1 MYQKILVP
9 VDGSDTSSR
18 GLDEALRL
26 ARLTGAQLRLV
37 HVIDELS
44 LMIGMESF
52 AALSADTVR
61 LLREGG
67 QQILADARSR
77 AAAAGVQA
85 ETVLV
90 DSFTTGVCD
99 EILRQCNE
107 WGADLVVLGTHGR
120 RGVRRLFMGS
130 DAEQIVRL
138 AATPVLLVRAA
149 GKPVSVSG

>member
-9 VDGSDTSSR
+9 VDGSDTSNR

-67 QQILADARSR
+67 QQILADARRR

-99 EILRQCNE
+99 EILRQCDQ

-149 GKPVSVSG
+149 GKPVIVSG

>member
-9 VDGSDTSSR
+9 VDGSDTSNR
-18 GLDEALRL
+18 GLDEAMRL
-26 ARLTGAQLRLV
+26 ARLTGAKLRLV

-67 QQILADARSR
+67 QQILADACER
-77 AAAAGVQA
+77 AAAAGMQA

-90 DSFTTGVCD
+90 DTFTTGVCD
-99 EILRQCNE
+99 EILRQCDE
-107 WGADLVVLGTHGR
+107 WGADLIVLGTHGR

-138 AATPVLLVRAA
+138 AAVPVLLVRATE
-149 GKPVSVSG
+149 KPVSTAA

>member
-9 VDGSDTSSR
+9 VDGSDTSNR

-67 QQILADARSR
+67 QQILADARRR

-90 DSFTTGVCD
+90 DTFTSGVCD

-107 WGADLVVLGTHGR
+107 WGTDLVVLGTHGR

-130 DAEQIVRL
+130 DAEQVVRL
-138 AATPVLLVRAA
+138 APVPVLLVRAV
-149 GKPVSVSG
+149 GKPVSAAG